1 MARTSPSPID
11 GAQHLLTVLTRLG
24 NQGEWSGSQAMLAK
38 ECGVSVRTLARR
50 LVELKADGRITV
62 TGKPGTE
69 LKYAVQSQDGD
80 GVQLPARINRGKPE
94 QDSDDLC
101 GAVGGSGSSRGDR
114 SVLEIPAK
122 PSVDSLHR
130 KHRKRVKSSFTSK
143 TIAMV
148 GALITTMIN
157 AVMPAK
163 PKRGGFKVAKG
174 QLSFNFEADYAEV
187 SNRGDEFRTG
197 DRRSGRRN
205 PVAADHNECG
215 RGENIRSGKLASDQR
230 DLCGDDRTGRASL
243 ERDRQKG
250 LSRSSRAGAASIN
263 PVNPCTDQLVS
274 VATVAH
280 QAGARRADQLRAR
293 GPAQVSPP
301 DSICSMFKLPRD
313 TTGIQLRDP
322 RFIQEH
328 VFEASQKLGIVTV
341 DEEKHVF
348 ALVGYVLRNES
359 KTPARLLTWI
369 LRGGK
374 RINPWRA
381 DLAEQDWAFAAER
394 LRQIVPKSLARRSGG
409 LFGSE
414 VEESEF
420 AATDRKKRESLAAL
434 KSKYANIA
442 GGK

>member
-1 MARTSPSPID
+1 
-11 GAQHLLTVLTRLG
+11 
-24 NQGEWSGSQAMLAK
+24 MLAK
-38 ECGVSVRTLARR
+38 ECGFSVRTLARR
-50 LVELKADGRITV
+50 LGELKADGRITV

-69 LKYAVQSQDGD
+69 LKYAVQSQDGN
-80 GVQLPARINRGKPE
+80 GVQLPARISRGKPE
-94 QDSDDLC
+94 QDSDDLR
-101 GAVGGSGSSRGDR
+101 GTVGGSGSSGGDR

-122 PSVDSLHR
+122 TAVDSHHR
-130 KHRKRVKSSFTSK
+130 KHRQRVKGSFTSK

-163 PKRGGFKVAKG
+163 PKRGGFKVARG
-174 QLSFNFEADYAEV
+174 QLSFNFEADYAHGEV
-187 SNRGDEFRTG
+187 SGCGDEFGTRDT
-197 DRRSGRRN
+197 RSGRRN

-215 RGENIRSGKLASDQR
+215 RGENIRSGKPAADQR

-243 ERDRQKG
+243 ERDCQKD
-250 LSRSSRAGAASIN
+250 LSQSSRAGAASIN
-263 PVNPCTDQLVS
+263 TVNPCVDQLVS

-293 GPAQVSPP
+293 GPAQVNPP
-301 DSICSMFKLPRD
+301 DSIGSTFKLPRD

-322 RFIQEH
+322 RFIQQH

-420 AATDRKKRESLAAL
+420 AATDRKKRESLQAL
-434 KSKYANIA
+434 KSKYANI
-442 GGK
+442 GR